1 MLLNYKSGY
10 FEFIFKRKAKRR
22 SIQELHL
29 LYKKALERSDI
40 FRSEES
46 ALIKEIVEKTPE
58 FIRHQEKSHQVY
70 FNEDDKTYKYTF
82 TYRKEFNS
90 WSWSLDILQFKGDV
104 TTIRD
109 SKIDFIFSNE
119 IEFDLGN
126 KFRKLDKSFVGFE
139 RKVKNVLIEEIIEH
153 LVSKF
158 KKVKFNDV
166 PRVIPV
172 KVNDEILTFRLTDRS
187 YGDYKNFEY
196 IGDLSEVIEL

>member
-1 MLLNYKSGY
+1 MLLNYKSGS
-10 FEFIFKRKAKRR
+10 FEFKFKRKAKRR
-22 SIQELHL
+22 TIKELHS
-29 LYKKALERSDI
+29 LYKRSLERSNI
-40 FRSEES
+40 FRSELSE
-46 ALIKEIVEKTPE
+46 LIKEIVEKTPE
-58 FIRHQEKSHQVY
+58 FIRHQERSHQVY

-90 WSWSLDILQFKGDV
+90 WAWSFDILQFKGDV

-119 IEFDLGN
+119 VEFELGN
-126 KFRKLDKSFVGFE
+126 RFRKLDKSFVGFE
-139 RKVKNVLIEEIIEH
+139 RKVKHVLIEEIIEH

-158 KKVKFNDV
+158 KKVKFTDV
-166 PRVIPV
+166 PRVIPI
-172 KVNDEILTFRLTDRS
+172 KVNDEIMTFKLTDRS